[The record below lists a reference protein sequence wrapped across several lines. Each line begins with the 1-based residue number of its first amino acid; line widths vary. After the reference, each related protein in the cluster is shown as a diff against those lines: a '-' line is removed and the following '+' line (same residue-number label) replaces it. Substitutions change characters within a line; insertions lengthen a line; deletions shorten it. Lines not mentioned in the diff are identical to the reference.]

1 MTYYSPKS
9 PGRPEEV
16 PWSIAREGKGG
27 EEEQEEEEEEAKA
40 AREGHRRSQKA
51 RGFRTTSEARTSQTS
66 KSKGEGGANPRG

>member
-27 EEEQEEEEEEAKA
+27 
-40 AREGHRRSQKA
+40 GSQPKL
-51 RGFRTTSEARTSQTS
+51 FHIFFMTSLTPIGTKKQSV
-66 KSKGEGGANPRG
+66 KNWP

>member
-27 EEEQEEEEEEAKA
+27 EEEQEEEEM
-40 AREGHRRSQKA
+40 EGPQGS
-51 RGFRTTSEARTSQTS
+51 
-66 KSKGEGGANPRG
+66 NY